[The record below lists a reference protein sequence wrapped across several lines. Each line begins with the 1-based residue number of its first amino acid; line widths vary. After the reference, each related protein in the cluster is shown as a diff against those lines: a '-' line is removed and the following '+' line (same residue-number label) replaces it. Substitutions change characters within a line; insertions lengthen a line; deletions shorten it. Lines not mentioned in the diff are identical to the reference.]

1 MQAAKAAYRSPII
14 GVTSSS
20 ALSAF
25 RNSNALLTTVLFAYL
40 PCQDAKRT
48 LNTQNRDGETPLG
61 WVLKCAAGGDL
72 LDARTASRLTDKLL
86 EAGALAVLPSFAE
99 KVSAVGTGRHHAQRR
114 GQQLLR
120 VHSSAAEQHRP

>member
-1 MQAAKAAYRSPII
+1 MSLASY
-14 GVTSSS
+14 SSS

-99 KVSAVGTGRHHAQRR
+99 KVSAVGTGRHHHAQCR
-114 GQQLLR
+114 GQQLLQVR
-120 VHSSAAEQHRP
+120 SSAAEQNRP